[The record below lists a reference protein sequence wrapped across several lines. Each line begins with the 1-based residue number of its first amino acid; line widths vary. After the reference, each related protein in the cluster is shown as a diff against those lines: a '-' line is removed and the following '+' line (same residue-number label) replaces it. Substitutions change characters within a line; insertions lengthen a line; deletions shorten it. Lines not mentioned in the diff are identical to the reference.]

1 MKAQF
6 AKKKYAMV
14 VVWAILCA
22 ASIAAAVLSKTNKTP
37 VFIFFGALFLIAA
50 LFAFFHNRNAYLDAS
65 ENGIVGKY
73 GLFGKINCK
82 ADQIKYVETKAT
94 QLIILLENN
103 KRYQIYPITNAS
115 ELLIYIS
122 KVKYRKNTEDPD
134 KILNDV
140 VDIKKS
146 QRIEIFFVVTSC
158 VLLFVFIFLAVF
170 LTGDRKMGEF
180 SNRDWLIFAA
190 FSVCEIATV
199 IFLFK
204 IANVYG
210 KKKLNLEERMFAF
223 RHFLMESSPVPTFTV
238 SIFAEAHFYNRVY
251 VAKCDDSEK
260 YYAVT
265 EELGEKLKL
274 REIFRS
280 KPFDDPDEILD
291 EVDNWIRIK

>member
-6 AKKKYAMV
+6 AKKKYTAV
-14 VVWAILCA
+14 VGWSILCA
-22 ASIAAAVLSKTNKTP
+22 ASVVAIVLSKTNKTP
-37 VFIFFGALFLIAA
+37 VCIFFGALFFVAA
-50 LFAFFHNRNAYLDAS
+50 LVAFFHNRNAFLEAS

-82 ADQIKYVETKAT
+82 ADQIKYVETKAS

-115 ELLIYIS
+115 ELFVYIS
-122 KVKYRKNTEDPD
+122 KVTYRKNTEDPD

-146 QRIEIFFVVTSC
+146 QKMEIVFVVTSC
-158 VLLFVFIFLAVF
+158 VLLFAFIFLTVF
-170 LTGDRKMGEF
+170 LTGDRRMSEF
-180 SNRDWLIFAA
+180 SNIDWLIFAA
-190 FSVCEIATV
+190 FSACEIATV

-210 KKKLNLEERMFAF
+210 KKKLNMDERLFAL
-223 RHFLMESSPVPTFTV
+223 RHFLMESTPVPTFTV
-238 SIFAEAHFYNRVY
+238 SMFADAYFCNRVY
-251 VAKCDDSEK
+251 VAKCDDSEQ

-274 REIFRS
+274 REIYRS
-280 KPFDDPDEILD
+280 KPFDDPDEVLD
-291 EVDNWIRIK
+291 EVVDWIKIK

>member
-6 AKKKYAMV
+6 AKKKYTMV
-14 VVWAILCA
+14 VVWAILFA
-22 ASIAAAVLSKTNKTP
+22 ASIAAVFSNTNKIP

-50 LFAFFHNRNAYLDAS
+50 LVAFFHNRNAYLEAS
-65 ENGIVGKY
+65 ENGIIGKY

-82 ADQIKYVETKAT
+82 ADQIKYVETKAS

-103 KRYQIYPITNAS
+103 KRYQIYPITNTS
-115 ELLIYIS
+115 ELLNYIS
-122 KVKYRKNTEDPD
+122 KVTYRKNTEDSD

-140 VDIKKS
+140 VEIKKS
-146 QRIEIFFVVTSC
+146 QKMEIVFIVTSC
-158 VLLFVFIFLAVF
+158 VILFVFIFLTVF
-170 LTGDRKMGEF
+170 LTGDRKMSEF
-180 SNRDWLIFAA
+180 SSRDWLIFVA
-190 FSVCEIATV
+190 FSACEIATV
-199 IFLFK
+199 IFLFM

-223 RHFLMESSPVPTFTV
+223 RHYLMENSPVPAFTV
-238 SIFAEAHFYNRVY
+238 SIYAEEHFYYRVY
-251 VAKCDDSEK
+251 VAKCDDSEQ

-274 REIFRS
+274 REIFVS

-291 EVDNWIRIK
+291 EVGNWIRIK